1 MSSTGRPKVYI
12 TRQVQQEGVDILKE
26 HCDLTQWH
34 SSCQPVPRDELMKNI
49 AGVDGL
55 FCLLSDKIDDA
66 VLEAAGPNLKV
77 IGTMSVGYDHI
88 DMASCKKRNIVV
100 GYTPEVLTDATAEL
114 AVALLLA
121 TSRRIVEGA
130 SAVKNGQWGSWSPSW
145 MCGPGLL
152 NSTVGIVGLG
162 RIGLAIAKRLRP
174 FSVSRILYTGHQPKD
189 SAKEVSA
196 EFTNL
201 DTLLAESDFVVVSCA
216 ITPETTALFDC
227 AKFAQMK
234 QGAIFVNVSR
244 GAVVV
249 QEDLVDVLKNGVIR
263 AAGLDVTTPEP
274 LPTDSPL
281 LTLPN
286 CVVIPHIGSAEEKT
300 RGVMAA
306 MTARNILA
314 VFNNQALPAQV

>member
-1 MSSTGRPKVYI
+1 MYYLCNLPWDVY
-12 TRQVQQEGVDILKE
+12 DNY
-26 HCDLTQWH
+26 CMF
-34 SSCQPVPRDELMKNI
+34 S
-49 AGVDGL
+49 
-55 FCLLSDKIDDA
+55 
-66 VLEAAGPNLKV
+66 
-77 IGTMSVGYDHI
+77 
-88 DMASCKKRNIVV
+88 
-100 GYTPEVLTDATAEL
+100 
-114 AVALLLA
+114 
-121 TSRRIVEGA
+121 GA
-130 SAVKNGQWGSWSPSW
+130 SVVKNGQWGSWSPSW
-145 MCGPGLL
+145 MCGAGLL

-216 ITPETTALFDC
+216 ITPETTALFDR

-249 QEDLVDVLKNGVIR
+249 QEDLVDALKNGVIR